1 MTCDSQDRVKME
13 QAQSWVPLAQ
23 WHHRM
28 AHPIPSHLPHVIPPL
43 LWQFTPA
50 AVQVCRLGRRT
61 EDRAEEKE
69 GHIPAE
75 VSWGI
80 LNKCMGNF
88 NLPNLITLVLRNK
101 SFQWGSGLN
110 PLCWEWQAMH
120 WFAVPSNPPSYILWG
135 EDKILCVKK
144 HTQELHCKGDIRTA
158 NLMT

>member
-1 MTCDSQDRVKME
+1 MTCDSQDKVKME

-28 AHPIPSHLPHVIPPL
+28 AHPLSPHVIPPL

-69 GHIPAE
+69 GHITAE